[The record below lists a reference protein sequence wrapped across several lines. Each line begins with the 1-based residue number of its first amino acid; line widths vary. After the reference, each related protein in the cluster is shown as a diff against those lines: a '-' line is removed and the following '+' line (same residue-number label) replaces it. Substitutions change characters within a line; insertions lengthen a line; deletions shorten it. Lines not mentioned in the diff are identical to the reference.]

1 MEPALSSASQGL
13 GIRTP
18 SKSSKPLDIVP
29 EVVVREI
36 HIPGP
41 KLPVEARGSG
51 HQPAVVFKEDATA
64 GPLLTVNLD
73 QSPAIPGDK
82 ESPKPPFHLI
92 IVNVHD
98 QNQSGELRVIWTTF
112 IPPGQRVSHLLF
124 FSQFYSPGC
133 QIDTTFHISSA
144 MTIFHGRIICNLNC
158 NMNLEKSSLKCISVK
173 HF

>member
-1 MEPALSSASQGL
+1 MEPASSSSGRVTPGPGL
-13 GIRTP
+13 GIRTT
-18 SKSSKPLDIVP
+18 SKSSQPLDIVP
-29 EVVVREI
+29 QVVVREI
-36 HIPGP
+36 HVTGP
-41 KLPVEARGSG
+41 KMPVEARGSG

-73 QSPAIPGDK
+73 QSPAVPGDK
-82 ESPKPPFHLI
+82 ESAKPPFHLI

-124 FSQFYSPGC
+124 FSQFYSPSWW
-133 QIDTTFHISSA
+133 FHISSE
-144 MTIFHGRIICNLNC
+144 MMIFLGILIC
-158 NMNLEKSSLKCISVK
+158 NMNFEKSSLKCISVK